1 MAKEQEKK
9 TPVPDTTN
17 SAANENTSMKQDEK
31 TKDPVHMGSNVTPN
45 EMNSSWNKTKPV
57 PKDVVP
63 DTVKTGVPQETQRP
77 DNETK
82 TKVTVPKEVVPDTVQ
97 NGAAL
102 TQPKPVPKEV
112 VPDMVQNGAAK
123 NTNSSLT
130 QAKPVPKEVVTETV
144 KDGSAKNTNTSNNNP
159 KPSDPGLK
167 PKPDESEN
175 VDPTKSLNPSPP
187 ALPTP
192 QRRTRDEWQKSNFF
206 ISSLSDV
213 MASFNIRT

>member
-1 MAKEQEKK
+1 MNSILHFAKSDASHPGKGAAKEKDKK

-31 TKDPVHMGSNVTPN
+31 TKDPVHMGSDVMPN
-45 EMNSSWNKTKPV
+45 EMNSSRNKPKPI

-63 DTVKTGVPQETQRP
+63 ETVKNGAA
-77 DNETK
+77 NETK
-82 TKVTVPKEVVPDTVQ
+82 SLDNETVPKEVVQ
-97 NGAAL
+97 NG
-102 TQPKPVPKEV
+102 VE
-112 VPDMVQNGAAK
+112 K

-130 QAKPVPKEVVTETV
+130 QPKPVPEEVTETV

-167 PKPDESEN
+167 PKPDDSQN
-175 VDPTKSLNPSPP
+175 VDPTKLLNPSPP

-192 QRRTRDEWQKSNFF
+192 QCRTHAEWQKSNFF

-213 MASFNIRT
+213 MASFKIRTEVTD

>member
-1 MAKEQEKK
+1 MRS
-9 TPVPDTTN
+9 D
-17 SAANENTSMKQDEK
+17 
-31 TKDPVHMGSNVTPN
+31 VTPN
-45 EMNSSWNKTKPV
+45 EINSSRNKPKPV

-63 DTVKTGVPQETQRP
+63 DTVKTGVPQETQHP

-97 NGAAL
+97 NGAAKNTNSSL

-130 QAKPVPKEVVTETV
+130 QPKPVPKEVVTETV

-187 ALPTP
+187 APPTP
-192 QRRTRDEWQKSNFF
+192 QHRTRDEWQKSNFLF
-206 ISSLSDV
+206 PLYP
-213 MASFNIRT
+213 T

>member
-31 TKDPVHMGSNVTPN
+31 TKDPVHMGSDVMPN
-45 EMNSSWNKTKPV
+45 EMNSSWNKPKPM

-97 NGAAL
+97 NGAA
-102 TQPKPVPKEV
+102 
-112 VPDMVQNGAAK
+112 K

-130 QAKPVPKEVVTETV
+130 QPKPVPKEVVTETV

-175 VDPTKSLNPSPP
+175 VDATKSLNPSPP
-187 ALPTP
+187 APPTP